1 MTDLTFDVTAADVSV
16 VLDTDARQRG
26 TYGAAVRDTLVHL
39 GLIDRETAA
48 LIEGR
53 DGVPEELRSMSA
65 QERAV
70 WLSVERLYN
79 AAIRAEGVE
88 KNPRTMTLF
97 ADLVPD
103 AQQAITVAM
112 VPVFQMLHGVA
123 LNPKARRD
131 YEPEE
136 DSRG

>member
-1 MTDLTFDVTAADVSV
+1 MTDLTYAVDGADLDRVLAAD
-16 VLDTDARQRG
+16 AGQRG

-39 GLIDRETAA
+39 GLIDREAA
-48 LIEGR
+48 AVIEGR
-53 DGVPEELRSMSA
+53 AGVPEELRSMSA
-65 QERAV
+65 QDRAV

-79 AAIRAEGVE
+79 AVIRAEGVE
-88 KNPRTMTLF
+88 KNPRTMTVF

-112 VPVFQMLHGVA
+112 IPVFQMLHGVA

-136 DSRG
+136 A